1 VEPYDA
7 VTAEENLAHAAA
19 YAAASATGD
28 VEAIAALSEPD
39 AVTWHNFDDTEVD
52 LATSARTV
60 KWLFRKMPDIAWE
73 DIAVLPTPNG
83 YVRQSI
89 ITGNAPGGPVRVHTC
104 LVVTLSPNGKAART
118 EEYID
123 LAGMAPLNA

>member
-28 VEAIAALSEPD
+28 VDAIAALSEPD
-39 AVTWHNFDDTEVD
+39 AVTWHNYDDTEVD
-52 LATSARTV
+52 LATSARTI
-60 KWLFRKMPDIAWE
+60 KWLFRKMPDVAWE
-73 DIAVLPTPNG
+73 DVAVLPTPKG
-83 YVRQSI
+83 YVRQAI
-89 ITGNAPGGPVRVHTC
+89 ITGTAPGGPVRVHTC
-104 LVVTLSPNGKAART
+104 LIVTLSANGKAART

-123 LAGMAPLNA
+123 LAGMAPLSA